1 MKYIKLKIID
11 TRNYSGLLGVG
22 RFRMEIGLM
31 NRVVRSDSFA
41 EPHPR

>member
-1 MKYIKLKIID
+1 MKYIKLKIVD
-11 TRNYSGLLGVG
+11 VRNSSGLLGVG
-22 RFRMEIGLM
+22 RFRMEIELL